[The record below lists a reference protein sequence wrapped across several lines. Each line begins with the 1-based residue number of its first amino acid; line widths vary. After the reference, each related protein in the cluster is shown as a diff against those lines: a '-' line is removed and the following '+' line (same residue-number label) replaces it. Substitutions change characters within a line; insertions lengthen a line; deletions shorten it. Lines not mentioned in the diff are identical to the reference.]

1 MESDPN
7 IFLRIAASVAAT
19 AAAVYPNGIKT
30 LLANCFS
37 TFSIKGNPGFSNGP
51 ERLSKNPPDCP
62 TLCNWVFD
70 NFIIAEECVLVDND
84 LYAKL
89 FSSLELQTTFGE
101 IFKVTLA
108 PFFIPDFNLYKLQIR
123 QIVAFYV

>member
-7 IFLRIAASVAAT
+7 IFLRIAESVAAA

-30 LLANCFS
+30 LLANGLS
-37 TFSIKGNPGFSNGP
+37 TFSIKGNPVFSNGP

-62 TLCNWVFD
+62 ALCNWVFD

-84 LYAKL
+84 LCAKL
-89 FSSLELQTTFGE
+89 FSSLELPTTFEE

-108 PFFIPDFNLYKLQIR
+108 PFFIPDFNLDKLQIR
-123 QIVAFYV
+123 QFYV